1 MTTLVLGTAQW
12 GHEYGVTN
20 KRGRLSDTDL
30 SEIVEEAKAQRI
42 DKIDTARS
50 YGYAESRLRK
60 FAQNFTITTKVA
72 GSIDIA
78 SQIQASMANLGV
90 SDIDTL
96 LIHDWH
102 KLNAQQQTDAARGL
116 GEAIEV
122 GSVVRVGVSIY
133 EESEIMSAADVFAS
147 QDIVLGALQVPANAI
162 DRRLDE
168 SAALG
173 DLRSAGAHITV
184 RSAFLQGV
192 LLADS
197 GRWSDHPDVRAFH
210 EASAKIGALR
220 SCLGHVRG
228 LSWATHVVIGVT
240 NAHELAAA
248 CHAWDSTEPELLPE
262 ELASSDRKLLDPRLW

>member
-1 MTTLVLGTAQW
+1 M
-12 GHEYGVTN
+12 
-20 KRGRLSDTDL
+20 
-30 SEIVEEAKAQRI
+30 
-42 DKIDTARS
+42 
-50 YGYAESRLRK
+50 
-60 FAQNFTITTKVA
+60 
-72 GSIDIA
+72 
-78 SQIQASMANLGV
+78 
-90 SDIDTL
+90 
-96 LIHDWH
+96 
-102 KLNAQQQTDAARGL
+102 
-116 GEAIEV
+116 
-122 GSVVRVGVSIY
+122 RVGVSIY
-133 EESEIMSAADVFAS
+133 EESEIKSAADVFAS
-147 QDIVLGALQVPANAI
+147 QDVVLGALQVPANAI

-210 EASAKIGALR
+210 EASAKTGALR